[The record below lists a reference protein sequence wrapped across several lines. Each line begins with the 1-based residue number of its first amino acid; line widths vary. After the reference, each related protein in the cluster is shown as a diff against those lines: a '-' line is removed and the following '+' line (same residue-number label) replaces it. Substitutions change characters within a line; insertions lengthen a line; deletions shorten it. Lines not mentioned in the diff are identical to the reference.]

1 MSQTCGQFWKP
12 KHDHNE
18 PVLWHNRK
26 QPGKT
31 MFLLFWF
38 ILIPFF
44 SVACTMNINF
54 KFIYENN
61 GHTKESTDYTC
72 HRHKMDGL
80 PVFASRAVWHVSF
93 HVVFEVTVIDCH
105 HVCGNCRPL
114 FFRSC
119 ARKKTNW
126 LTRSSISLP
135 CKPVSSGI
143 ACFTLSVGTSS
154 MAHKR
159 CSVAFRIAEK
169 CIWGKK

>member
-114 FFRSC
+114 FSEVVPEKNKLADEVFDFPALQTSFERH
-119 ARKKTNW
+119 R
-126 LTRSSISLP
+126 LFHIISWDIIHG
-135 CKPVSSGI
+135 S
-143 ACFTLSVGTSS
+143 
-154 MAHKR
+154 
-159 CSVAFRIAEK
+159 
-169 CIWGKK
+169 